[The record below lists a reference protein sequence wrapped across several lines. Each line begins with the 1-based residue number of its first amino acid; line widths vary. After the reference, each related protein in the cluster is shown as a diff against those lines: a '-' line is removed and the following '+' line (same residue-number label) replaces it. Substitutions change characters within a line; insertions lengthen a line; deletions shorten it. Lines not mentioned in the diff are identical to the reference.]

1 MTTDKIKRVTYIINT
16 VILLMVIFLL
26 TFFIIFK
33 ATFMI
38 YFSIPTMLVYIA
50 GYFLVFKDRLDI
62 YVVMVYFWLTLYM
75 SVSTI
80 CMGNDY
86 GFELYSMSMIPIIF
100 VTEYMAFR
108 IKRKRIKAFP
118 FSIAIV
124 VLYMISTFYV
134 LHFGSVYEVEKNAAK
149 IFWISNSLIVL
160 SFLIFYSSFS
170 VRNIIESENRLN
182 NMAHLD
188 NLTKLYNRYYM
199 MDKLEN
205 IESAEN
211 TAFLAMIDI
220 DDFKKIN
227 DIYGHNAGDYVLVH
241 IADIMR
247 SVCKKCT
254 VSRWGGEE
262 FLILYEDKI
271 DKEKN
276 VFEKLRK
283 AIDSEKF
290 VFDDQEI
297 KVTVTIGLAEKINDG
312 PIDKW
317 VQAADEKLY
326 SGKKS
331 GKNKVVI

>member
-1 MTTDKIKRVTYIINT
+1 
-16 VILLMVIFLL
+16 
-26 TFFIIFK
+26 
-33 ATFMI
+33 
-38 YFSIPTMLVYIA
+38 
-50 GYFLVFKDRLDI
+50 
-62 YVVMVYFWLTLYM
+62 
-75 SVSTI
+75 
-80 CMGNDY
+80 
-86 GFELYSMSMIPIIF
+86 MIPIIF
-100 VTEYMAFR
+100 MLEYIAFK
-108 IKRKRIKAFP
+108 IKRAKVKAFP

-124 VLYMISTFYV
+124 VIYMVSTFYV
-134 LHFGSVYEVEKNAAK
+134 FHFGSVYEVEKNAAK
-149 IFWISNSLIVL
+149 ILWICNSLIVL

-170 VRNIIESENRLN
+170 VRNIIESEKRLN
-182 NMAHLD
+182 YMANLD
-188 NLTKLYNRYYM
+188 NLTKLYNRHYM

-220 DDFKKIN
+220 DDFKQIN

-283 AIDSEKF
+283 AVDSEKF
-290 VFDDQEI
+290 VFDDQDI
-297 KVTVTIGLAEKINDG
+297 KVTVTIGLAEKTSDESIE
-312 PIDKW
+312 KW